1 MGSKIQ
7 KVSAFVAKLVPAVQ
21 KAEEVGSKADELLGQ
36 RDALLKF
43 SKADEKER
51 EKLVREIAGIDSHF
65 DDAIAATRTVRDNLE
80 AIQMAVEWPLDAEG
94 GDLFAAGCEAAD
106 KHGKGSNQAKAA
118 WTAYGKHLYVF
129 GDAAEDICIKL
140 KDAKAEVPK
149 RQKASKA
156 LVEVTSK
163 IEGILAAA
171 LKLPVPTTIQ
181 ATLFAASEDAGLLRS
196 QAQVIDSLLG
206 GIAKQIA
213 TAIKEG
219 DEIVVQNAKWLAWTA
234 KAADKDVQELRR
246 SAKSKLPR

>member
-1 MGSKIQ
+1 M
-7 KVSAFVAKLVPAVQ
+7 
-21 KAEEVGSKADELLGQ
+21 
-36 RDALLKF
+36 
-43 SKADEKER
+43 
-51 EKLVREIAGIDSHF
+51 
-65 DDAIAATRTVRDNLE
+65 
-80 AIQMAVEWPLDAEG
+80 
-94 GDLFAAGCEAAD
+94 
-106 KHGKGSNQAKAA
+106 
-118 WTAYGKHLYVF
+118 
-129 GDAAEDICIKL
+129 
-140 KDAKAEVPK
+140 
-149 RQKASKA
+149 
-156 LVEVTSK
+156 TSK
-163 IEGILAAA
+163 IEGILAAV